1 MSTQNV
7 RISSSK
13 FQEEGYVRSDRW
25 QVHRLLCDGRASLRR
40 SCVATF
46 PLNVTTVARSPAQ
59 AFSKNSTDATL
70 EENENVST
78 APAAGKRSLPPVPM
92 QRTAMNGGGGP
103 QKSVLE
109 RLEEL
114 TKVFMDTGVVGYC
127 REPRKCCILR
137 CCGFSK
143 LTVRSDRGRLAAQK
157 IFQP

>member
-1 MSTQNV
+1 MFLLFSGRYTV
-7 RISSSK
+7 CCVMG
-13 FQEEGYVRSDRW
+13 E
-25 QVHRLLCDGRASLRR
+25 RLLRR
-40 SCVATF
+40 SCVATS

-78 APAAGKRSLPPVPM
+78 AQAAGKRALPPVPM

-127 REPRKCCILR
+127 CREPSAVFCDAVVSASL
-137 CCGFSK
+137 
-143 LTVRSDRGRLAAQK
+143 L
-157 IFQP
+157 